1 MTIEFILPDI
11 GEGIVECE
19 LLEWLVSEGEHIEED
34 QPVAEVMTD
43 KATVQIPAMHAGTV
57 KKLHYAVGDIAK
69 VHEPL
74 FAMVTDD
81 SSISADS
88 VESEDARANLT
99 STDDKPQNTASE
111 NSGSENSNVGETRAS
126 SSTSAIE
133 DFILPDIG
141 EGIVECEIVK
151 WNVQEGDSIEE
162 DQAVVEVM
170 TDKAVVEIPAKNA
183 GTVHKLY
190 HAQGDIAKVHTPLFA
205 LMVERSGT
213 NLSGSESS
221 GSENSESKLSAPEA
235 AKEQQANSVS
245 SNKAS
250 TKSKAAPHLETEAK
264 WKDGEFEP
272 PIAIPG
278 RVLASPAV
286 RRIAREQDLD
296 LSEVSGSGKKGR
308 ILKTDVLELAKASQ
322 DAVSENTRSHASN
335 TYELKSG
342 TSSQQV
348 TSANSNNNQA
358 SGGTRVEKVRG
369 IQSAMAKQMA
379 ASVYTIPHFTVSDEV
394 VMDNLIA
401 LRKNLKPEFE
411 KKNVKLSFMP
421 FFVKAM
427 SLALTEFP
435 VINSQLNDEGSEQT
449 YFEDHNIGFAV
460 DSKIGLLVPNIK
472 GVQRLSLFD
481 IAVQMQDIIEQ
492 ARAGRVSGEH
502 LKGGTISI
510 SNIGAIGGITA
521 TPVINKPEAAIVALG
536 KTQKLPRFDDND
548 NVTAQ
553 NIMAVNWSGDH
564 RIIDGATMVRFN
576 NLWMSYLT
584 SPEKMLMHLK

>member
-43 KATVQIPAMHAGTV
+43 KATVQIPAMHAGV
-57 KKLHYAVGDIAK
+57 VEKLHYAVGEIAK

-74 FAMVTDD
+74 FSMKPDASDAEA
-81 SSISADS
+81 SISEAAERDTAEQGAS
-88 VESEDARANLT
+88 QTNSSNSTT
-99 STDDKPQNTASE
+99 SN
-111 NSGSENSNVGETRAS
+111 AS
-126 SSTSAIE
+126 SHSSTIE

-183 GTVHKLY
+183 GIVHKLY
-190 HAQGDIAKVHTPLFA
+190 YAQGEIAAVHSPLFA
-205 LMVERSGT
+205 LSVEGAEVREQAPANAKASDSNSAASAKPTSSNANAQSGSKAVER
-213 NLSGSESS
+213 
-221 GSENSESKLSAPEA
+221 END
-235 AKEQQANSVS
+235 
-245 SNKAS
+245 
-250 TKSKAAPHLETEAK
+250 TK
-264 WKDGEFEP
+264 WKDGDFEP
-272 PIAIPG
+272 PISIPG
-278 RVLASPAV
+278 KVLASPAV
-286 RRIAREQDLD
+286 RRIAREKDIDL
-296 LSEVSGSGKKGR
+296 LNVSGSGKKGR
-308 ILKTDVLELAKASQ
+308 ILKSDVLTSVSAS
-322 DAVSENTRSHASN
+322 ASASSSE
-335 TYELKSG
+335 
-342 TSSQQV
+342 SSQSV
-348 TSANSNNNQA
+348 SGKDATSTAASAKESSTSAVQNTVTGS
-358 SGGTRVEKVRG
+358 TRVEKVRG

-401 LRKNLKPEFE
+401 LRTNLKPEFE
-411 KKNVKLSFMP
+411 KKEVKLSFMP

-435 VINSQLNDEGSEQT
+435 VINSQLNDEGTELT
-449 YFEDHNIGFAV
+449 YFDDHNIGFAV

-472 GVQRLSLFD
+472 GVQHLSLLD
-481 IAVQMQDIIEQ
+481 IAVQMQHIIDQ

-536 KTQKLPRFDDND
+536 KTQKLPRFDADD
-548 NVTAQ
+548 NVIAQ
-553 NIMAVNWSGDH
+553 HIMAVNWSGDH